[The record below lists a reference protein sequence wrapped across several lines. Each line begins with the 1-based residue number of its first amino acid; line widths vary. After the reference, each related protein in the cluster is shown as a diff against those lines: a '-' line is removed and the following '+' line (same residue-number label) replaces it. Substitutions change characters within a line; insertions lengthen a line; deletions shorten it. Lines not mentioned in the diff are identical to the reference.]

1 MKHYVIVYKKLID
14 EIEEKWKYFGKVI
27 EAETE
32 QQAIHMIEACE
43 DTEIPIEVLN
53 IEESK

>member
-14 EIEEKWKYFGKVI
+14 EEEEKWKYYGKVI

-32 QQAIHMIEACE
+32 QQAIHIIQAGEGTDIE
-43 DTEIPIEVLN
+43 ILN
-53 IEESK
+53 IEEGK